1 MSMDIYISVVDAIR
15 CGEFHPQGC
24 DGAGSLS
31 YKFNLLIQS
40 TTFVN
45 VCARYPAAGCQQDYS
60 EEDYKCSFHGLKI
73 DANYH
78 S

>member
-1 MSMDIYISVVDAIR
+1 MSVDINISVVNAIR
-15 CGEFHPQGC
+15 GGEFHPQGC

-45 VCARYPAAGCQQDYS
+45 VCARYPFAGCK
-60 EEDYKCSFHGLKI
+60 EDYKYSFHGWKI

>member
-31 YKFNLLIQS
+31 YKFNLLIPLS
-40 TTFVN
+40 KYTEGRRDGKSRDGRTELSSLYPGR
-45 VCARYPAAGCQQDYS
+45 RYDES
-60 EEDYKCSFHGLKI
+60 
-73 DANYH
+73 
-78 S
+78 